1 MTISGLHWRNAEL
14 WGGVFWLAL
23 GLFVI
28 DQAFKLEIGTV
39 NAPGMGFA
47 MLWIG
52 LLVCVLSVAIVVRAL
67 ASEGPTLASLW
78 EGTRWVRTLIV
89 IVTLLIYSL
98 AFSRL
103 GFLVST
109 IPLMLV
115 LLRAVDPV
123 RWIVAIPLGVG
134 MPILI
139 WWAMKRLLA
148 IQLPSGMF
156 GIG

>member
-1 MTISGLHWRNAEL
+1 MTVTGLHWRNAEL
-14 WGGVFWLAL
+14 WGGVIWLAL

-28 DQAFKLEIGTV
+28 DQAYKLEIGTV

-52 LLVCVLSVAIVVRAL
+52 LLICALSFGIAVKAL
-67 ASEGPTLASLW
+67 ASGGPSLASLW
-78 EGTRWVRTLIV
+78 QGTRWMRTLVV
-89 IVTLLIYSL
+89 IAALVIYSF

-123 RWIVAIPLGVG
+123 RWSIAVPLGVG

-139 WWAMKRLLA
+139 WWLLKRLLA
-148 IQLPSGMF
+148 IQLPNGMF
-156 GIG
+156 EIG